1 MWIFTKGSACLGAQ
15 VSVEPGRKKKK
26 KGESRR
32 EEREEEEGKGREGGY
47 LIA

>member
-1 MWIFTKGSACLGAQ
+1 MWIFTKGSGCLRTQ

-32 EEREEEEGKGREGGY
+32 EEREEEEEKGRKGGY